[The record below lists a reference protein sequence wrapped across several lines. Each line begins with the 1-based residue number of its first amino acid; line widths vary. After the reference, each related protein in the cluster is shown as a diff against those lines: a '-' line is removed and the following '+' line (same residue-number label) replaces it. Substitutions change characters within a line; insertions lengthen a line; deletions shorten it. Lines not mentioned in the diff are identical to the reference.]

1 MTYQHLTEPEMIEVA
16 KEFVLS
22 LQGGEVIGLSG
33 DLGAGK
39 TTFVRA
45 MVRAFLGDVRVVS
58 PTFGILQEFR
68 VGEAAIKMIV
78 HVDAYRF
85 KSAQELAALELESY
99 DPASTVICI
108 EWPERVADAID
119 WTHWI
124 ELNHDGEGRS
134 VSIEKL

>member
-1 MTYQHLTEPEMIEVA
+1 MTYEHLTEPELIAVA
-16 KEFVLS
+16 REFALG
-22 LQGGEVIGLSG
+22 LKGGEVIGLSG

-58 PTFGILQEFR
+58 PTFGILQEFK
-68 VGEAAIKMIV
+68 VGEGAIKTIV

-99 DPASTVICI
+99 DQASTVMCI
-108 EWPERVADAID
+108 EWPERVEGAID
-119 WTHWI
+119 WTHWV

-134 VSIEKL
+134 VSIETL